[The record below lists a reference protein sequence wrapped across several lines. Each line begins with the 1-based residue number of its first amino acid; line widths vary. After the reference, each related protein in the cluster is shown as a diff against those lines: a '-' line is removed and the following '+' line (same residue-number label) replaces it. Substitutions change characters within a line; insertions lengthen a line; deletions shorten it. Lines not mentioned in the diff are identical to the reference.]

1 MKIYDISQEVFESVT
16 YPGDPKPQ
24 KQVIM
29 SMKEGALYNL
39 TGLSMG
45 VHNGTHIDAPA
56 HFIKDGKTIDEIPLD
71 DFVGTAYVY
80 YHNGKIDSD
89 LADRIIAQARE
100 ACGYDLKILLIR
112 GRAAVSFD
120 GAQVLARCGLTLLGC
135 EYQSIATADAVIP
148 VHRLLLDY
156 GVKILEGLRLDFVE
170 PGRYF
175 LCAAPLKLGNT
186 EGAPCRAFLIDF
198 EHKRSFWK

>member
-148 VHRLLLDY
+148 VQTS
-156 GVKILEGLRLDFVE
+156 
-170 PGRYF
+170 
-175 LCAAPLKLGNT
+175 A
-186 EGAPCRAFLIDF
+186 
-198 EHKRSFWK
+198 